1 MNLEETFL
9 IDKWVDESSQQFYL
23 ITHGHKDHLRQLVSL
38 PHDKVTVIVGK
49 TKYSYQDFTVLS
61 DYRKYLERNKR
72 LSELIAVSS
81 EFKEISGVHIRVIT
95 DYLHSDIFEIKEGS
109 NSAIIIGDIYPT
121 ERRKILDILKN
132 KQPNSVYFV
141 VYSPAAEHRELPNY
155 ENRALQK
162 AVNYI
167 GKALKTHKRRFPVPP
182 YIVAMGHS
190 EGAKKPWWADK
201 FLPKS
206 AKTMDEISEDLW
218 R

>member
-1 MNLEETFL
+1 MKIAEKFL
-9 IDKWVDESSQQFYL
+9 IDKWADESAQQSFYL
-23 ITHGHKDHLRQLVSL
+23 ITHEHKDHLRQLASL
-38 PHDKVTVIVGK
+38 PHNKVTVIVGK
-49 TKYSYQDFTVLS
+49 TRYQDSTVLS
-61 DYRKYLERNKR
+61 DYKKYLERNKR
-72 LSELIAVSS
+72 LSELIKVSS
-81 EFKEISGVHIRVIT
+81 EFKEISGAHIRVIA

-109 NSAIIIGDIYPT
+109 NSAIVIGDIYPT

-132 KQPNSVYFV
+132 KQPASVYIV
-141 VYSPAAEHRELPNY
+141 VYSPAAEHKELPNY

-167 GKALKTHKRRFPVPP
+167 GKALKTHRRHFPVPP

-190 EGAKKPWWADK
+190 EGAKRPWWADK

-206 AKTMDEISEDLW
+206 AKTMDEISEELW

>member
-1 MNLEETFL
+1 
-9 IDKWVDESSQQFYL
+9 
-23 ITHGHKDHLRQLVSL
+23 
-38 PHDKVTVIVGK
+38 VIVGK